1 MYFHIDEILKEKGKT
16 RYWLFMQLGLSNRN
30 FKRLAEKKT
39 GAIKFDNLKALC
51 DILECTPNDLFK
63 ENCEK

>member
-16 RYWLFMQLGLSNRN
+16 RCWLFMQLGLSNRN

-39 GAIKFDNLKALC
+39 EAIKFDNLKALC
-51 DILECTPNDLFK
+51 DVLECTPNDLFK
-63 ENCEK
+63 EYCEK